1 MPVLRSS
8 VERLEAGAE
17 IGLADCPARVIYVV
31 EGRVRLATQGAA
43 AKLGANDAWFA
54 EGPTRVKAAAPAVLI
69 RWELLPGEQA
79 EAAGAGEAAEALAR
93 PITLA
98 PERRYLLRADR
109 VDFPPK
115 GVAYLHTHQG
125 PGIRCLIK
133 GTIRI
138 DSEGH
143 SLAVAPLG
151 AWFESGPEPVF
162 AAASDSADTAF
173 VRVMVL
179 PLELLGKS
187 SIRYVRPED
196 QDKPKPQRYEV
207 FLDQPL
213 APWPPRP

>member
-1 MPVLRSS
+1 MLVLRSS
-8 VERLEAGAE
+8 VDRLEAGSE
-17 IGLADCPARVIYVV
+17 IDLAACPARVIYLV
-31 EGRVRLATQGAA
+31 EGRARFVAEGAA

-54 EGPTRVKAAAPAVLI
+54 QGPTTVAAAAPSVLI
-69 RWELLPGEQA
+69 RWELLPAGHPGE
-79 EAAGAGEAAEALAR
+79 AGAQTVSVLER
-93 PITLA
+93 PLDLP
-98 PERRYLLRADR
+98 PEGRYLLRADR

-133 GTIRI
+133 GGIRI
-138 DSEGH
+138 DSEGR
-143 SLAVAPLG
+143 SLEVEPLS

-162 AAASDSADTAF
+162 AAASDSAETAF

-187 SIRYVRPED
+187 SIRYVRAED
-196 QDKPKPQRYEV
+196 RDKPKSQRYEV

-213 APWPPRP
+213 PARALRP

>member
-1 MPVLRSS
+1 MLVLRSS
-8 VERLEAGAE
+8 VDRLEAGSE
-17 IGLADCPARVIYVV
+17 IELAACPARVIYLV
-31 EGRVRLATQGAA
+31 EGRARLVAEGAA

-54 EGPTRVKAAAPAVLI
+54 EGPTTVAAAAPSVLI
-69 RWELLPGEQA
+69 RWELLPA
-79 EAAGAGEAAEALAR
+79 DRPDAAAEAGSVSVLER
-93 PITLA
+93 PLDLP
-98 PERRYLLRADR
+98 PEGRYLLRADR

-133 GTIRI
+133 GGIRI
-138 DSEGH
+138 DSEGR
-143 SLAVAPLG
+143 SLEVEPLG

-187 SIRYVRPED
+187 SIRYVRAED
-196 QDKPKPQRYEV
+196 RDKPKSQRYEV

-213 APWPPRP
+213 PARALRP

>member
-1 MPVLRSS
+1 MLVLRSS
-8 VERLEAGAE
+8 VDRLEAGSE
-17 IGLADCPARVIYVV
+17 IDLAACPARVVYLV
-31 EGRVRLATQGAA
+31 EGRARLVAEGAA

-54 EGPTRVKAAAPAVLI
+54 QGPTRVTAAEPSVLI
-69 RWELLPGEQA
+69 RWELLPAGHPGET
-79 EAAGAGEAAEALAR
+79 GAQTVSVLER
-93 PITLA
+93 PLDLS
-98 PERRYLLRADR
+98 PDGRYLLRADR

-133 GTIRI
+133 GSIRI

-143 SLAVAPLG
+143 SLEVAPLG

-162 AAASDSADTAF
+162 AAASDSAETAF

-187 SIRYVRPED
+187 SIRYVRAED
-196 QDKPKPQRYEV
+196 RDKPKPQRYEV

-213 APWPPRP
+213 PARALQP

>member
-1 MPVLRSS
+1 MLVLRSS
-8 VERLEAGAE
+8 VDRLEAGAD
-17 IGLADCPARVIYVV
+17 IGLGDCPARAIYVV
-31 EGRVRLATQGAA
+31 EGRLRLAAEGAA

-54 EGPTRVKAAAPAVLI
+54 QGPTLLQVAEPSVLI
-69 RWELLPGEQA
+69 RWELLPADRPG
-79 EAAGAGEAAEALAR
+79 AAEAHAVSVLER
-93 PITLA
+93 PIELA
-98 PERRYLLRADR
+98 PDRRYLLRADR

-133 GTIRI
+133 GGIRI

-143 SLAVAPLG
+143 SLEVEPLG

-179 PLELLGKS
+179 PVELLGKS
-187 SIRYVRPED
+187 SIRYVREED
-196 QDKPKPQRYEV
+196 RDKPKPQRYEV
-207 FLDQPL
+207 FIDQPL
-213 APWPPRP
+213 TL